1 MSKYE
6 TPDYE
11 VITIE
16 EPFEI
21 RQYGSFYIVEYDNI
35 RDPEINNGFGT
46 LFRYISSDNAE
57 KKRINMT
64 VPVIEEMTDNGLKM
78 AFVVPKEHWD
88 NTPMPNNPNLSVR
101 EFRHG
106 QFAVIRYSGFS
117 NTKKEKMKLELLES
131 WIGQRGYKKASNAM
145 LAFYNA
151 PFTPPMFRRN
161 EIMIRV
167 EAS

>member
-6 TPDYE
+6 TPKYS
-11 VITIE
+11 VITME

-21 RQYGSFYIVEYDNI
+21 RQYESFYIVEYENVN
-35 RDPEINNGFGT
+35 DPEINNGFGT

-57 KKRINMT
+57 KKKINMT
-64 VPVIEEMTDNGLKM
+64 VPVIEEMTVNGLKM
-78 AFVVPKEHWD
+78 AFVVPKEYWEK
-88 NTPMPNNPNLSVR
+88 TPSPNNPNLSVK
-101 EFRHG
+101 EFDHG
-106 QFAVIRYSGFS
+106 LFAVIRYSGFS
-117 NTKKEKMKLELLES
+117 NTNKERMKLEMLES